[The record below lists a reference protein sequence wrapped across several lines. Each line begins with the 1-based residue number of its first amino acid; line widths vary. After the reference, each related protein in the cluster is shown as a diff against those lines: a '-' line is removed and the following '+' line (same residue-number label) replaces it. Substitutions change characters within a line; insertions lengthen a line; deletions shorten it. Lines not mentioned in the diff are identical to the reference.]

1 MNSTSQNQP
10 ARMLQNPALA
20 VPPNT
25 TRPGLPRS
33 KRGAKWALQGG
44 VRQGYLPG
52 LSFTA
57 EGSRFLLRFTP
68 KPQPDTS
75 TAPVLVHEHDA
86 RIHIFVSWHE
96 VAVTAGLRLSRSQT
110 PTQSASAPRRL
121 NRCGAFFGPQPV
133 LDSFLCWGYSKAMPR
148 D

>member
-1 MNSTSQNQP
+1 
-10 ARMLQNPALA
+10 MLADCPKAKAASIYDRCKA
-20 VPPNT
+20 VYGKDT
-25 TRPGLPRS
+25 FR
-33 KRGAKWALQGG
+33 
-44 VRQGYLPG
+44 G

-68 KPQPDTS
+68 KPQPDTG
-75 TAPVLVHEHDA
+75 TGPVLVHEHDA

-121 NRCGAFFGPQPV
+121 NRCGAFSGPQPV
-133 LDSFLCWGYSKAMPR
+133 LNSFLCWGLSQGHATETTGLLAELARATRHLHNPLR
-148 D
+148 